1 MPAVGRPWPSGD
13 NGDSGEIIIPPSPLL
28 SLPWP
33 STLSSLDLL
42 CRRFT
47 LLLASC
53 GALLFHDRVV
63 DCRALLTVHRVAF
76 LLVDCLALSVL
87 QLGYVKTSTLQSSC
101 LWKKKLFTWRG
112 VQICSCTV
120 VHCGSLVVEHFCS
133 FTCSHFWKHMQST
146 FEHHMTTIN
155 IWVQR
160 PVRWQSRWQCRISS
174 RCLAGTAAHTWCCTS
189 GPGPFD
195 TAAWITRLVRYR
207 FQIKFIFI
215 LSRKL
220 IAIVLTYF
228 VPWHDPFH

>member
-101 LWKKKLFTWRG
+101 IWGRRKKLPEEECRS
-112 VQICSCTV
+112 VPAPLCTV
-120 VHCGSLVVEHFCS
+120 VRLSLSISARSLARISEN
-133 FTCSHFWKHMQST
+133 TCNQHLSITWPQST
-146 FEHHMTTIN
+146 FEFN
-155 IWVQR
+155 DLFVDSLGDS
-160 PVRWQSRWQCRISS
+160 VAFLLGAL
-174 RCLAGTAAHTWCCTS
+174 LALRLILGAAH
-189 GPGPFD
+189 PVLD
-195 TAAWITRLVRYR
+195 RLTLLPELQDWSDIDFKLNLFSS
-207 FQIKFIFI
+207 FQGSWLP
-215 LSRKL
+215 LS
-220 IAIVLTYF
+220 
-228 VPWHDPFH
+228 

>member
-53 GALLFHDRVV
+53 GALLFHDGVV

-87 QLGYVKTSTLQSSC
+87 QLGCQNVYSS
-101 LWKKKLFTWRG
+101 KLSFDKNSLPEEGCRS
-112 VQICSCTV
+112 VPAPLCTV
-120 VHCGSLVVEHFCS
+120 VRLSLSISARSLARISEN
-133 FTCSHFWKHMQST
+133 TCNQHLSITWPQST
-146 FEHHMTTIN
+146 FE
-155 IWVQR
+155 
-160 PVRWQSRWQCRISS
+160 
-174 RCLAGTAAHTWCCTS
+174 L
-189 GPGPFD
+189 
-195 TAAWITRLVRYR
+195 
-207 FQIKFIFI
+207 K
-215 LSRKL
+215 
-220 IAIVLTYF
+220 AIQKSV
-228 VPWHDPFH
+228 